1 VNNVVAKIKINKCYC
16 LSEGRKTK
24 MINKINDYSIIAY
37 EKGRSLKNH
46 VLSVFKQ
53 KEGQG
58 MVEYALI
65 VGLISV
71 VAIIALTAVGTNVK
85 SIFNAIKDKLVAA
98 PTE

>member
-1 VNNVVAKIKINKCYC
+1 
-16 LSEGRKTK
+16 
-24 MINKINDYSIIAY
+24 MINKVSKYSIMAY

-71 VAIIALTAVGTNVK
+71 VAIIALTAIGTNVK
-85 SIFNAIKDKLVAA
+85 SIFNEIKTRLTIT
-98 PTE
+98 PS